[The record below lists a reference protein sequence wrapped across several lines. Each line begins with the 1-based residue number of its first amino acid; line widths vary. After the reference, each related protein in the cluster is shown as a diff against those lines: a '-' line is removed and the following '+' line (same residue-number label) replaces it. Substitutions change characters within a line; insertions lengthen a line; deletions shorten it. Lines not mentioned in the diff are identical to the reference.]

1 MASVA
6 HGTHW
11 VKDQTG
17 PLGQRLPTWRPR
29 DLGPLQ
35 LDHLKWSFVP
45 LNQAFVRFLP
55 VELLQS
61 LRSKFQQD

>member
-6 HGTHW
+6 RGTQW

-35 LDHLKWSFVP
+35 EVFGPIVQTSDDVK
-45 LNQAFVRFLP
+45 P
-55 VELLQS
+55 VGY
-61 LRSKFQQD
+61 K